1 MAKLQAIHR
10 GRMQMRTAVLAA
22 TAFKMPAQRGQGGGD
37 DGEDDEDG
45 ATADAA

>member
-1 MAKLQAIHR
+1 
-10 GRMQMRTAVLAA
+10 MRSWMTDPDESDDD
-22 TAFKMPAQRGQGGGD
+22 KD